1 MGGYRILRTLGQG
14 GMGAV
19 YEAEEVETGR
29 HVALKILRGGL
40 DSPVARQRFRREGLL
55 AASVNH
61 PNTVYVFGTDE
72 IDGQPVILMELV
84 RGGTLQDRVAQNGP
98 MTAVDAVDAIL
109 QVIAG
114 LECAAA
120 LGMLHRDIKPSNCF
134 VEMDG
139 TIKVG
144 DFGLSISSSEGGES
158 KLTMAGS
165 FLGTPA
171 FSPPEQL
178 RGDAFTVQ
186 GDLYSVGVTLYYL
199 LTGRTPFEGGDLV
212 RMLATVLERPAPSP
226 DEFRPELPK
235 GLCTV
240 VLRCLEKQ
248 PAKRFKGYSELRNA
262 LLPFSSTAPSPAAL
276 SVRFLAGLIDWV
288 LLFAGSTLMTLFWSG
303 SWDVIFHPS
312 LHPQER
318 FPIQVVSVALG
329 FLYYATLEG
338 LWGASIG
345 KRICGLWVTGPVR
358 GLAGV
363 PRALVRALIV
373 VGITSLPDLLFLF
386 LLQLP
391 GNPPPSWIPS
401 CGLVLLALLFVSARR
416 SNGFAAI
423 QDMVSRTRVVRR
435 PSHQY
440 RPEFESMAARPSPAE
455 DAAHF
460 GPYQVLES
468 LGSSGEEKWFL
479 CLDKPLRRNVWIRK
493 LPPEALPVTPAL
505 RTVARVGR
513 LRWLAGRRSGEDCW
527 DAYEA
532 VPGRP
537 FHELV
542 NRRQPWNRVRFWL
555 MDLAEELT
563 AAAKESSLPECLG
576 LDRIWIT
583 TDGRAKLLDFRAPD
597 GDARH
602 DRAEA
607 AMEALSSTGSGPE
620 LFLKQVAVTALEGR
634 PIATTDALPAS
645 VAIPLPI
652 HARQFLGELQ
662 SGLSPSRLVDRLKP
676 LLSRLGFVSR
686 QRRLALIAGCM
697 ALPLTFSVIGI
708 AVVLFSPALEWAF
721 VTQGFSNAAELGQ
734 CLNRLGELNTKQKSA
749 GQLSV
754 SEGADVL
761 AKQNREREA
770 FEIYVVGRFRQAIT
784 NPVTWT
790 SIAGASIPP
799 ERRAVAQGLLAA
811 RPPPTDLE
819 LNQATEVVESYLK
832 SKASGGLV
840 TPLASK
846 LVTQVYVSACALL
859 FVAVQSLIAAFTVR
873 GGLVLR
879 ALDLTIVKNDGAPAS
894 RLRIFCRGLI
904 AWCPALLLPTLMAWW
919 VPLFGAMSWRHAAVT
934 ILGVLFFLMLI
945 IWAALLPDRGL
956 QDRLA
961 GTCLVPRG

>member
-1 MGGYRILRTLGQG
+1 
-14 GMGAV
+14 
-19 YEAEEVETGR
+19 
-29 HVALKILRGGL
+29 
-40 DSPVARQRFRREGLL
+40 
-55 AASVNH
+55 
-61 PNTVYVFGTDE
+61 
-72 IDGQPVILMELV
+72 
-84 RGGTLQDRVAQNGP
+84 

-114 LECAAA
+114 LECAAG

-134 VEMDG
+134 VEKDG

-186 GDLYSVGVTLYYL
+186 GDLYSVGVTLFYL

-212 RMLATVLERPAPSP
+212 RMLANVLERPAPSP

-248 PAKRFKGYSELRNA
+248 PAKRFKGYPELRNA
-262 LLPFSSTAPSPAAL
+262 LLPFSSAAPSPAAL
-276 SVRFLAGLIDWV
+276 SVRFLAGFIDWV
-288 LLFAGSTLMTLFWSG
+288 LLFAGSTLMSLFWSG

-318 FPIQVVSVALG
+318 FPIQLVSVALG

-345 KRICGLWVTGPVR
+345 KRICRLWVTGPVR

-363 PRALVRALIV
+363 PWALVRALIV
-373 VGITSLPDLLFLF
+373 VGLTSLPDLLFLF

-423 QDMVSRTRVVRR
+423 QDLVSRTRVVRR
-435 PSHQY
+435 ISHQN
-440 RPEFESMAARPSPAE
+440 RPEIESMAARPSPAE

-460 GPYQVLES
+460 GPYQVVES
-468 LGSSGEEKWFL
+468 LGSSGEENWFL

-493 LPPEALPVTPAL
+493 LPPGALPVTTAL

-563 AAAKESSLPECLG
+563 AAAKEGSPPECLG

-583 TDGRAKLLDFRAPD
+583 TDGRAKLLDFRAPH

-602 DRAEA
+602 DRAET

-620 LFLKQVAVTALEGR
+620 LFLKQVAATALEGR
-634 PIATTDALPAS
+634 LIAATDALPAS
-645 VAIPLPI
+645 VAVPLPI
-652 HARQFLGELQ
+652 HARQFLGALQ

-734 CLNRLGELNTKQKSA
+734 CLNRLGELNSKQKSA
-749 GQLSV
+749 GQPTV

-770 FEIYVVGRFRQAIT
+770 LEIYVVGRFRQAIT

-799 ERRAVAQGLLAA
+799 ERRAVAHGLLAT

-819 LNQATEVVESYLK
+819 LNQATEVVESHLK
-832 SKASGGLV
+832 STASGGPV

-859 FVAVQSLIAAFTVR
+859 FVAVPSLIAAFAVR

-904 AWCPALLLPTLMAWW
+904 AWSPALLLPTLMAWW
-919 VPLFGAMSWRHAAVT
+919 VPLFGAMSWRHAAAT
-934 ILGVLFFLMLI
+934 ILSVFIFLILI
-945 IWAALLPDRGL
+945 VWAALWPDRGL